1 MNKLHLGGS
10 KMLINSGV
18 LDSFSVVQHDLE
30 ETMDHGHG
38 VRFVDR
44 NWVMTPNITGC
55 SYHGPQACYNH
66 QLLDHWMNPQD
77 SC

>member
-1 MNKLHLGGS
+1 MFSDDFVSCKNSRQAMNKFHLGGS

-44 NWVMTPNITGC
+44 DWVMTPNITGC
-55 SYHGPQACYNH
+55 S
-66 QLLDHWMNPQD
+66 
-77 SC
+77 